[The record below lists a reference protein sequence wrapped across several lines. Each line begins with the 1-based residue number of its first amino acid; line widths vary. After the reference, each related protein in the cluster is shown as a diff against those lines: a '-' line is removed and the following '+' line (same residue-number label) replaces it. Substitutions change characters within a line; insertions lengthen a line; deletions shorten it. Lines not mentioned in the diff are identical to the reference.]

1 MEIKTG
7 ALKDKLGEIAQEAG
21 EQLTAVLNQLS
32 NIGGVKVK
40 VDKLIGVKV
49 RDDNDNWFNLT
60 GEVRENYTEL
70 IATEYDSVH
79 NGTDEEEHYLTIVQL
94 DAYQIIELLDYLKSA
109 YNL

>member
-7 ALKDKLGEIAQEAG
+7 ELKDKLGAIAQEAG

-32 NIGGVKVK
+32 NLGGVKGK
-40 VDKLIGVKV
+40 IEKLVAVKV
-49 RDDNDNWFNLT
+49 RDDNDNWFYLT
-60 GEVRENYTEL
+60 GEVEENCTQL
-70 IATEYDSVH
+70 IGQEADS
-79 NGTDEEEHYLTIVQL
+79 DQIHYLTIVEL